1 MTATGTLSSE
11 SSIHLH
17 LKPHSL
23 LVLHGAWY
31 YVGRLITLLLFDID
45 KINEMKC
52 MELKSTAV
60 AKIKDSEERNQSD
73 GNGTSVQYIYNRVY
87 LRQVNREC
95 TCVLLLIMKH
105 KQNMNTSH
113 YPEMKLMIAYAKVLV
128 K

>member
-1 MTATGTLSSE
+1 MTASSTLSPE
-11 SSIHLH
+11 SPIHLH
-17 LKPHSL
+17 LRPHCL

-52 MELKSTAV
+52 MESKPTAV

-87 LRQVNREC
+87 LKASE
-95 TCVLLLIMKH
+95 
-105 KQNMNTSH
+105 S
-113 YPEMKLMIAYAKVLV
+113 
-128 K
+128 